1 MLSKGL
7 DRHLELGGMRMLR
20 NSSYRRLATAF
31 LGLLNGASMAAQGEM
46 GTGVPANVG
55 LYSNAT
61 GMSAIIWSMT
71 DLSTPL
77 PAGCTLLTLSPATM
91 GMDAY
96 KVAISAVMLAKATG
110 KRVRFYAHAPR
121 DSGCGV
127 DYVEVQ

>member
-1 MLSKGL
+1 MLRKPLSKL
-7 DRHLELGGMRMLR
+7 
-20 NSSYRRLATAF
+20 LAAAF
-31 LGLLNGASMAAQGEM
+31 TGLLHVASMSAQGEM

-77 PAGCTLLTLSPATM
+77 PAGCTLLILSPATM